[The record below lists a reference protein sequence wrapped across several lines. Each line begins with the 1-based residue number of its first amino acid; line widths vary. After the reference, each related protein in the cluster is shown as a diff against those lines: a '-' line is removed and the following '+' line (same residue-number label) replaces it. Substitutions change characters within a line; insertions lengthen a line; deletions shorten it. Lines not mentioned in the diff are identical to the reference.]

1 MLKKSL
7 VVALVLAAFAG
18 SAAADIV
25 CPDSSYAYASIT
37 LKTRV
42 TIAPNGAG
50 ETFAGTGITIHV
62 YLKNCNGAPLVGV
75 PAQEIVIYNSGLCIC
90 PGGNIAD
97 AATDINGHTT
107 FTGTIRGGGCVEN
120 LQVYAD
126 GVALLSQSGTLLG
139 VQTNS
144 PDHVPASPCA
154 VDASDLSSLASKLGV
169 PANYSIC
176 YDYNESG
183 GPTIDASDL
192 SFFASLLGAQC
203 Q

>member
-7 VVALVLAAFAG
+7 VVALVLAALAG
-18 SAAADIV
+18 TAMADIV
-25 CPDSSYAYASIT
+25 CPDSSRATATFATS
-37 LKTRV
+37 KNRV

-50 ETFAGTGITIHV
+50 ETFTGTGITIDV

-126 GVALLSQSGTLLG
+126 GVAIGSALL
-139 VQTNS
+139 VKTNS

-154 VDASDLSSLASKLGV
+154 VDASDLSSLASKLGSI
-169 PANYSIC
+169 PNYSIC

-183 GPTIDASDL
+183 PPTIDASDL

>member
-1 MLKKSL
+1 MFKKSL
-7 VVALVLAAFAG
+7 VMLLVLAAFVS

-25 CPDSSYAYASIT
+25 CSDSSRATASFT
-37 LKTRV
+37 STKNRV

-50 ETFAGTGITIHV
+50 ETFAGTGITIDV

-75 PAQEIVIYNSGLCIC
+75 PAQEIVIFNIGLCIC

-126 GVALLSQSGTLLG
+126 GVAIGAALQ
-139 VQTNS
+139 VKTNS

-154 VDASDLSSLASKLGV
+154 VDASDLAALASKLGIV
-169 PANYSIC
+169 AQYNIC
-176 YDYNESG
+176 FDYNESG

-192 SFFASLLGAQC
+192 AFFASLLGAQC
-203 Q
+203 I